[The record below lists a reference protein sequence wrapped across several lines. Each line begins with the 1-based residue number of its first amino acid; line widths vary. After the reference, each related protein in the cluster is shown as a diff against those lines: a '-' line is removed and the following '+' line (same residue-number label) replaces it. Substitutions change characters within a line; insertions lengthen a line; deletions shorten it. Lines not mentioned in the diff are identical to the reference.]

1 VCLGIRVMSRMKR
14 IDEVDLHTGPRR
26 IIGHGGE
33 GVRMMRG
40 HNPESAR
47 LAEPIGNAPCPSRG
61 LPRRHTVKKP
71 TRRDAGLA
79 AAAIGAEA
87 QTTLALDNTPMSDV
101 IQALASGRVTAT
113 ALTNGYLARIAA
125 YDRDGPNLNSV
136 RELNADAL
144 AIASKFDE
152 AKPSVERPLAGVP
165 ILLKD
170 NIATGDKQPTTAGS
184 LALQGARARGDAIV
198 VRLLRDAG
206 AVILGKANLTEF
218 ANILAIDMP
227 SGYSSLGGQ
236 VKNPYAPTLM
246 DDRGIPVVLPGGS
259 SSGSAVAVAAGLC
272 AASIGTETSGSLLNP
287 ASQNGLVTVKP
298 TVGLISRAGIL
309 PISHSQDTAGPMTRT
324 VRDAAI
330 LLNVLAAKDPLD
342 PATQR
347 QRRPADY
354 TADLAHDAMKGARI
368 GVPSDP
374 VDPLNDGYYGKL
386 PPKTAKVMADAIKV
400 LQDLGAVIVRAN
412 MPTAGWIGGPGTTM
426 AVLNRNP
433 LSRNKGNPA
442 TPPIVFL
449 YELKRDL
456 NLYLKDWAT
465 NTRIK
470 TIADIVAFNEANAGK
485 ALRFGQDLFL
495 AANLTK
501 GDLSE
506 LEYKSARAMDLLS
519 AKTRGMDAYM
529 NQHKLDAVLFAGS
542 AGAAIAAKA
551 GYPSVMV
558 PGGFISGSPT
568 AKDTPDYPLGV
579 TFAGRAWSERKLLRL
594 AYAYEQASNMR
605 KAPPDVGM

>member
-1 VCLGIRVMSRMKR
+1 MARHEDANPL
-14 IDEVDLHTGPRR
+14 RR
-26 IIGHGGE
+26 
-33 GVRMMRG
+33 R
-40 HNPESAR
+40 
-47 LAEPIGNAPCPSRG
+47 
-61 LPRRHTVKKP
+61 
-71 TRRDAGLA
+71 LA
-79 AAAIGAEA
+79 AAVAGAEA
-87 QTTLALDNTPMSDV
+87 PTMLKLETPAMSDIV
-101 IQALASGRVTAT
+101 SALASGRVTAT
-113 ALTNGYLARIAA
+113 ALTNGYLARIEA
-125 YDRDGPNLNSV
+125 YDRGGPMLNAV
-136 RELNADAL
+136 RELNPDAL
-144 AIASKFDE
+144 TIAGELDDT
-152 AKPSVERPLAGVP
+152 KPSVKRPLAGIP
-165 ILLKD
+165 ILVKD

-184 LALQGARARGDAIV
+184 QALEGARAKDDATV
-198 VRLLRDAG
+198 VKLLRDAG

-218 ANILAIDMP
+218 ANMLAIDMP

-236 VKNPYAPTLM
+236 VKSPYAPTLM
-246 DDRGIPVVLPGGS
+246 DDRGIPVVSPGGS

-272 AASIGTETSGSLLNP
+272 AASIGTETSGSLLHP

-324 VRDAAI
+324 VRDAAM

-354 TADLAHDAMKGARI
+354 TADLAYDAMKGARI

-374 VDPLNDGYYGKL
+374 TDPLNDCYYGKL
-386 PPKTAKVMADAIKV
+386 PPKWAKVMADAIKV
-400 LQDLGAVIVRAN
+400 LEDLGAIVVRAS
-412 MPTAGWIGGPGTTM
+412 MPTAGWIAGPGTTM

-433 LSRNKGNPA
+433 LSLNKGNPVMQW
-442 TPPIVFL
+442 IVFL

-465 NTRIK
+465 NTGIK

-495 AANLTK
+495 AANNTK

-506 LEYKSARAMDLLS
+506 REYKSARAMDLLA
-519 AKTRGMDAYM
+519 AKTRGIDAYM

-542 AGAAIAAKA
+542 VGAAIAAKA

-558 PGGFISGSPT
+558 PGGFVSG
-568 AKDTPDYPLGV
+568 ADGKDTPDHPLGV
-579 TFAGRAWSERKLLRL
+579 TFAGRAWSEHKLLRL
-594 AYAYEQASNMR
+594 GYAFEQASRMR
-605 KAPPDVGM
+605 KPPPELLAL